1 MTLRRLFRSR
11 HWYRFSR
18 NPLSLI
24 GLLLVLAIVLAAVFA
39 PWVSPFPA
47 HAGPGVDFANASQ
60 PPGPRYWFGTD
71 LSGRD
76 ELSRIIFGY
85 RVSLAVG
92 VIVLSIA
99 VPIGVLVGLIAGF
112 YRNRVETALMRITD
126 VFLSVPPLV
135 LALAILGVL
144 APSLRNAMVAIAAMW
159 WPWYARLIFS
169 ITRTLAGEGY
179 VVAARVVGAS
189 DVHVLIKEVL
199 PNCLPSLLTKMTLDL
214 GFVILTAASLGFLGL
229 GVQAPTPELGS
240 MVAEG
245 AQNLPDLWWMSVFP
259 GLAILVAVLGF
270 NLLGDGLRDLMD
282 VEV

>member
-1 MTLRRLFRSR
+1 MTLRRLFRNR

-39 PWVSPFPA
+39 PWVAPFPA
-47 HAGPGVDFANASQ
+47 HAGPGVDFAHASQ

-112 YRNRVETALMRITD
+112 YRDRVETALMRITD

-144 APSLRNAMVAIAAMW
+144 APLLRNAMVAIAAMW
-159 WPWYARLIFS
+159 WPWYARLIFN

-189 DVHVLIKEVL
+189 DVHVLIKEIL
-199 PNCLPSLLTKMTLDL
+199 PNCLPSLVTKMTLDL